1 MSQTRSNSQ
10 KMTYLI
16 LGLAFL
22 GLGAVFALTISQQLQ
37 GSSSKPEQV
46 SASAQPPADG
56 NLEGQKAPDFA
67 LKNLQGQSV
76 KLSDYQGK
84 IVFLN
89 FWATWCEP
97 CKEEMPSMQRL
108 RAKMANRPF
117 EILAVS
123 LDPNPTSEVPAF
135 ESSNKLTLNFPV
147 LQDPEQNTAKNLY
160 RTTGVP
166 ESFIIGADGKVI
178 KHVIGAYEWDNAQI
192 MAYFEDLLKAAEK
205 QAAPQS

>member
-1 MSQTRSNSQ
+1 MSQARSTSQ

-16 LGLAFL
+16 LALVFL
-22 GLGAVFALTISQQLQ
+22 GLGAVFALTISKQLQ
-37 GSSSKPEQV
+37 GSSETATQSPPD
-46 SASAQPPADG
+46 QPPADG
-56 NLEGQKAPDFA
+56 NLEGQAAPAFQ
-67 LKNLQGQSV
+67 LSNLQGQTV

-108 RAKMANRPF
+108 REKMANRPF

-123 LDPNPTSEVPAF
+123 LDPNPATEVPAF
-135 ESSNKLTLNFPV
+135 ESKNKLKLNFPV

>member
-1 MSQTRSNSQ
+1 MSQARSTSQ

-16 LGLAFL
+16 LALVFL
-22 GLGAVFALTISQQLQ
+22 GLGAVFALTISKQLQ
-37 GSSSKPEQV
+37 GSSETATQSPPD
-46 SASAQPPADG
+46 QPPADG
-56 NLEGQKAPDFA
+56 NLEGQAAPGFQ
-67 LKNLQGQSV
+67 LSNLQGQTV

-108 RAKMANRPF
+108 REKMANRPF

-123 LDPNPTSEVPAF
+123 LDPNPATEVPAF
-135 ESSNKLTLNFPV
+135 ESKNKLKLNFPV